1 MNTVGSALTDAAE
14 TVSSD
19 FDERFAVMRPR
30 LLAIGISLAG
40 PDAAEDIVQDTYVRG
55 RSKIGQLRDPSAF
68 DAWLARIA
76 VNACYN
82 HHRGLR
88 RFVSDLT
95 GFESRRPS
103 AETRDIGLREL
114 IERLPA
120 RDRTVV
126 VLHYGHGYGLDEIAR
141 FLDLT
146 HTNVRSIVH
155 RARRRLAAQWQ
166 ESNP

>member
-1 MNTVGSALTDAAE
+1 MNMVGSALTDAAE
-14 TVSSD
+14 TVRSD

-40 PDAAEDIVQDTYVRG
+40 RDAAEDIVQDTYLSG
-55 RSKIGQLRDPSAF
+55 RRKIGQLRDQSAF

-82 HHRGLR
+82 YHRGLR
-88 RFVSDLT
+88 RLVADVA
-95 GFESRRPS
+95 GFENRRS
-103 AETRDIGLREL
+103 NAEARNVGLREL

-126 VLHYGHGYGLDEIAR
+126 VLHYGHGYGLDEIAG

-155 RARRRLAAQWQ
+155 RARKRLAAQWG
-166 ESNP
+166 PA

>member
-1 MNTVGSALTDAAE
+1 MNMVGSALTDAAE
-14 TVSSD
+14 TLRSS
-19 FDERFAVMRPR
+19 FDERFAAVRPR
-30 LLAIGISLAG
+30 LLAIGTSLAG
-40 PDAAEDIVQDTYVRG
+40 PDAAEDIVQDTYLRG
-55 RSKIGQLRDPSAF
+55 RSKLGQLRDLSAF

-88 RFVSDLT
+88 RFVSGLSD
-95 GFESRRPS
+95 FENRRAS
-103 AETRDIGLREL
+103 TEARDIGLREL

-126 VLHYGHGYGLDEIAR
+126 VLHYGYGYGLDEIAA

-155 RARRRLAAQWQ
+155 RARKRLAAQWE
-166 ESNP
+166 ESNT